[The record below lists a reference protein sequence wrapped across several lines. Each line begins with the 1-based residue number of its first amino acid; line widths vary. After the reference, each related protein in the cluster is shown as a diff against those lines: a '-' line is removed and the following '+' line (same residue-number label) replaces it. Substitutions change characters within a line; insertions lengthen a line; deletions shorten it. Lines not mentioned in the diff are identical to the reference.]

1 MRPLEALPAV
11 PAAVVFLYFFF
22 RPGTDVAA
30 CAALL
35 ALWFFSMVADLR
47 STLAR
52 GRFIAAR
59 EKSVLLRH
67 LYARFPG
74 RRAAA
79 MCGAAESA
87 SVVLLPAV
95 VLLEL
100 DMGASSAVAFLFAC
114 LHAQAV
120 LANDAFEPS

>member
-22 RPGTDVAA
+22 RPGTDAAA

-35 ALWFFSMVADLR
+35 LLWFVSMVADLR

-52 GRFIAAR
+52 CRLIAAR
-59 EKSVLLRH
+59 EKSILLRH
-67 LYARFPG
+67 LHARFPG
-74 RRAAA
+74 RRAAL
-79 MCGAAESA
+79 MCGSAESA
-87 SVVLLPAV
+87 SIALLPAV
-95 VLLEL
+95 ALLEFDL
-100 DMGASSAVAFLFAC
+100 AASSAVAFLFAC

-120 LANDAFEPS
+120 LANDAFAPS